1 MMGEKMS
8 EIIKNYRNNA
18 PLRQSF
24 NHLASATFGL
34 DFEDWYQN
42 GFWGENY
49 IPYSIVHEGQVAA
62 NISVN
67 IMDMNQNGTIKHF
80 IQLGTVMTA
89 EPYRKQGLIR
99 EIMQEIEKDYG
110 EKAEGFYLFAN
121 DSVLDFYPKFGY
133 RKAKEYQ
140 YSKQVSHNTP
150 STMKPA
156 PMKEKSHWKKLEHT
170 IQTSTFHGQ
179 FDMADNSALF
189 MFYVTKFM
197 QQNVFY
203 DETTDTYA
211 IAEIESGVLLL
222 HAIFSSSNIALEDIV
237 RSFGSPITKVILG
250 FTPSDTTGYECS
262 ERKEEDTTLFVK
274 GETFTTLETQHFM
287 FPTLSHA

>member
-1 MMGEKMS
+1 MS
-8 EIIKNYRNNA
+8 KIIKNYRDNEA
-18 PLRQSF
+18 LRHSF
-24 NHLASATFGL
+24 NRLATATFGL

-49 IPYSIVHEGQVAA
+49 IPYSIVQEGEVIA
-62 NISVN
+62 NVSVN
-67 IMDMNQNGTIKHF
+67 IMDMNWNGTIKHF

-89 EPYRKQGLIR
+89 ENYRNRGCIR
-99 EIMQEIEKDYG
+99 EIMQEIDKDYR

-140 YSKQVSHNTP
+140 YSKQVSYNNQP
-150 STMKPA
+150 TMKPA
-156 PMKEKSHWKKLEHT
+156 PMKEKSDWTKLEHA
-170 IQTSTFHGQ
+170 IRNSAFHGQ

-197 QQNVFY
+197 QENVCH
-203 DETTDTYA
+203 DEVTDTFA
-211 IAEIESGVLLL
+211 IAEIEDGTLFL
-222 HAIFSSSNIALEDIV
+222 HAVFSQSKIALEDIIKA
-237 RSFGSPITKVILG
+237 FGREVNKVILG
-250 FTPSDTTGYECS
+250 FTPSDSTGYDCTEL
-262 ERKEEDTTLFVK
+262 KEEDTTLFVK
-274 GETFTTLETQHFM
+274 GEDFADFEQQHLM